1 MILLIVCLLLICHVH
16 KLVILVIVY
25 LFLVSCVCGDPNT
38 QDPTGISPAGDG
50 MLSLHEFKL
59 AVKTWMDGG
68 WEGVGADASGT
79 KSQKMDIG
87 DQDSHSYTEALNP
100 KPVTYLEML
109 KKNIAAD
116 AEQHLA
122 HHEGSVNGSQAV
134 AETEQEG
141 MNV

>member
-1 MILLIVCLLLICHVH
+1 MI
-16 KLVILVIVY
+16 
-25 LFLVSCVCGDPNT
+25 SDPDL

-68 WEGVGADASGT
+68 WEGVGADAVDT
-79 KSQKMDIG
+79 KSQKMHIG
-87 DQDSHSYTEALNP
+87 DEDSHSLSEALHA

-122 HHEGSVNGSQAV
+122 DHSADQGSVNGSQSAV
-134 AETEQEG
+134 GEAEEG
-141 MNV
+141 GMGGGGDVM